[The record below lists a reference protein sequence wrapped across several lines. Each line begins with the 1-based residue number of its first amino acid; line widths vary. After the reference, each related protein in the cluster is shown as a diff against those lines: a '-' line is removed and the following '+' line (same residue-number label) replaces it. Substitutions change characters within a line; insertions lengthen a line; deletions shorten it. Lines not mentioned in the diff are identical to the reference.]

1 MTLEISTLGNKFLR
15 FFQQFNNAFAGTAR
29 VDCFYS
35 TEYRFKG
42 CHTAIDQCNPQP
54 PIELYYL

>member
-1 MTLEISTLGNKFLR
+1 MERFVTLEISTSGNKFLR

-42 CHTAIDQCNPQP
+42 CHTAIDQCNP
-54 PIELYYL
+54 